1 MSFPQTPVSSSF
13 DFNSTIKPFQ
23 VHSTYS
29 PICIYCS
36 SNTTSPLMQDGSFR
50 QCLKCKRNFKPT
62 VLQNQ
67 NQNQTQ
73 LPLLSQPISYKTPIF
88 QTMRPNYLPTPNK

>member
-23 VHSTYS
+23 VLSTYS

-62 VLQNQ
+62 ILQNQ
-67 NQNQTQ
+67 IQNQN
-73 LPLLSQPISYKTPIF
+73 PLLSQPISYKTPIF
-88 QTMRPNYLPTPNK
+88 QTMRPNYLPSPNK